1 MCNPIFL
8 SQYRVFWKLIFSQL
22 RNWKCCLTVSDVFNM
37 LKTNNQ
43 DVLAA
48 ISGHV
53 CTFNLYKICTDSFCN
68 TLNDFFCYNAFPTC
82 GNKLLNKGNIVPL
95 SQYFPQDRLKKCTK
109 MLLSKARNTLTL

>member
-1 MCNPIFL
+1 
-8 SQYRVFWKLIFSQL
+8 
-22 RNWKCCLTVSDVFNM
+22 M

-68 TLNDFFCYNAFPTC
+68 TLNDFFFVIMPFQHVGINFSTS
-82 GNKLLNKGNIVPL
+82 KGNIVPL